1 MSNNFKLIAFVLT
14 IFLSTSIFSQKNLGK
29 EADKHFDNRE
39 FYLAAGYYKK
49 AYEKEKKAEKKARF
63 LFQMGECH
71 RHINQLKEAESYY
84 TKAIKAKYDDPIANL
99 YVAEIRKEFMRY
111 DEAIVAY
118 QAYQQEVP
126 SSKDAELGIKS
137 CELAQKWKD
146 APTRHVVEN
155 LAFLN
160 SKENDY
166 SPSFADQKNYKRLI
180 FTSWRDGSVGGNDI
194 VTGHSHSD
202 LFESQM
208 DKTGKWSQ
216 PKSMGE
222 PLDSKYNDGSSYISK
237 KGDLLFF
244 TRCIEE
250 KSKAIG
256 CHIYISRKNGP
267 TWGNPE
273 KVEFDPNNLPAGDSL
288 SFRHPCLSADGN
300 TLYFASNMPGGF
312 GGHDLYKCTYDK
324 KTKSWSAPINLGPAI
339 NTAHTEAY
347 PFMNDDGKTL
357 YFSSNGHPGM
367 GGLDLF
373 KAEMETDGK
382 FSKAPENLK
391 FPMNSSKDDFGIIF
405 KGKKDEGYFSSNR
418 DGGKGGDDIWTFSV
432 PPLLFD
438 LEGFV
443 TDKADGRAIANAS
456 ILITGSDGT
465 NFPVKTDDKGHYTTK
480 LAPET
485 NYSVGCETDENTKN
499 AAGMKYL
506 ANDDKG
512 KFTTV
517 GELASKHYRKDFQLV
532 AATAEIHLPEVLYDL
547 AKWDLRPESK
557 DSLDY
562 LYKVLVANPTIV
574 IELSA
579 HTDSRDTPQ
588 HNDTLSAR
596 RARSCVDYLVNEK
609 KVPAQRI
616 QPKGWG
622 ERKLLI
628 TDAQIAKA
636 PAEER
641 EGLHQKNR
649 RTVFRVLRWDY
660 VDPNAPAKPPVVL
673 PKVTGEENS
682 SEIDDAVEEK

>member
-1 MSNNFKLIAFVLT
+1 M
-14 IFLSTSIFSQKNLGK
+14 
-29 EADKHFDNRE
+29 
-39 FYLAAGYYKK
+39 
-49 AYEKEKKAEKKARF
+49 
-63 LFQMGECH
+63 LF
-71 RHINQLKEAESYY
+71 RS
-84 TKAIKAKYDDPIANL
+84 
-99 YVAEIRKEFMRY
+99 
-111 DEAIVAY
+111 
-118 QAYQQEVP
+118 
-126 SSKDAELGIKS
+126 
-137 CELAQKWKD
+137 
-146 APTRHVVEN
+146 